1 MVKNILKDKTFLLTI
16 IVVLL
21 LIFAG
26 LFLYKEQYSGK
37 INYIGTYQI
46 GSFNIYVYNIYGKL
60 YACTQNISGEQ
71 CLVAKNTL
79 LCGDTSCVQIYAV
92 VNVT

>member
-1 MVKNILKDKTFLLTI
+1 MARDIKTLIVLIISIILVLATI
-16 IVVLL
+16 FFI
-21 LIFAG
+21 
-26 LFLYKEQYSGK
+26 KEQYFHK
-37 INYIGTYQI
+37 INFVGTYQI

-79 LCGDTSCVQIYAV
+79 LCGDTSCVEIYAI
-92 VNVT
+92 VNIT